1 MDNSEAN
8 NQNLALIIPQYTY
21 DPHTA
26 QLVQQSNSNS
36 NDSIV
41 NQVSFKNGTCL
52 IDDGDSKEI
61 VEFSN
66 PNDHSEI
73 ASNVHFLG
81 NANDFASLSTLLY
94 QDKTISYVSYLII
107 YIQIR

>member
-1 MDNSEAN
+1 MDDSEAN
-8 NQNLALIIPQYTY
+8 NPNLALIIPQYTY
-21 DPHTA
+21 DPHSA

-52 IDDGDSKEI
+52 VDDGDSKEI

-73 ASNVHFLG
+73 SSNVHFLG
-81 NANDFASLSTLLY
+81 NANSFASLSTLLY
-94 QDKTISYVSYLII
+94 QDKAISCVTN
-107 YIQIR
+107 